1 MRELTTEE
9 ILAKCPEVIKLRPG
23 ERALEQVRLGRPRSG
38 GGSRKS
44 KWWNETD
51 RIKAAVCYALT
62 GNAKR
67 VEEITRIPSGT
78 IRQWKT
84 QPWWPQ
90 VIDRIRQEHDD
101 ELDVKFTG
109 IIDKTI
115 GVINDRLEKGDFIY
129 DTKNEQLVR
138 KPVGAR
144 ETAFIASTFIDKR
157 ALLREN
163 KKVHSEESAVMDRLK
178 KLAREFE
185 GFVKAKDVTAESSY
199 DRDVTKESLE
209 DIDASERDTDEK
221 SDSELSPEKEVTSA

>member
-1 MRELTTEE
+1 MRVLTTEE
-9 ILAKCPEVIKLRPG
+9 ILAKCPEVITLKG
-23 ERALEQVRLGRPRSG
+23 KDVRQANLGRPRTG

-44 KWWNETD
+44 KWWNESD
-51 RIKAAVCYALT
+51 RIKAAVAYALT

-67 VEEITRIPSGT
+67 VEEITRIPAGT

-115 GVINDRLEKGDFIY
+115 GVINDRLEKGDFLY

-144 ETAFIASTFIDKR
+144 DTALIASTFIDKR
-157 ALLREN
+157 ALLRE
-163 KKVHSEESAVMDRLK
+163 KRKIHSEESAVMDRLK
-178 KLAREFE
+178 KLAKEFE
-185 GFVKAKDVTAESSY
+185 GFVKA
-199 DRDVTKESLE
+199 RDVTSESE
-209 DIDASERDTDEK
+209 RIPNASEGDSVQE
-221 SDSELSPEKEVTSA
+221 SDAALSPDQKEVVV

>member
-1 MRELTTEE
+1 MRVLTTEE
-9 ILAKCPEVIKLRPG
+9 ILAKCPEVITLKG
-23 ERALEQVRLGRPRSG
+23 NDVRQANLGRPRTG
-38 GGSRKS
+38 GGSRRA
-44 KWWNETD
+44 KWWNESD

-67 VEEITRIPSGT
+67 VEEITRIPAGT

-115 GVINDRLEKGDFIY
+115 GVINDRLEKGDFLY
-129 DTKNEQLVR
+129 DSKNEQLVR

-144 ETAFIASTFIDKR
+144 DTALIASTFIDKR

-163 KKVHSEESAVMDRLK
+163 RKVHSEESAVMDRLK
-178 KLAREFE
+178 KLAKEFE
-185 GFVKAKDVTAESSY
+185 GFVKAKDITQES
-199 DRDVTKESLE
+199 KELTN
-209 DIDASERDTDEK
+209 ASEGDSVQE
-221 SDSELSPEKEVTSA
+221 SDSALSPDQKEVTNA

>member
-1 MRELTTEE
+1 MRQLTTEE
-9 ILAKCPEVIKLRPG
+9 IMAKCPDVITIKPG
-23 ERALEQVRLGRPRSG
+23 QKVYNVAHRGRPRTG
-38 GGSRKS
+38 GGSRKA
-44 KWWNETD
+44 KWWNEND

-67 VEEITRIPSGT
+67 VEEITRIPAGT

-90 VIDRIRQEHDD
+90 IIDRIRQEHDD

-115 GVINDRLEKGDFIY
+115 GVINDRLEKGDFVY
-129 DTKNEQLVR
+129 DTRNETLVR

-144 ETAFIASTFIDKR
+144 DTALIASTFIDKR
-157 ALLREN
+157 ALIRE
-163 KKVHSEESAVMDRLK
+163 KRKVHSEESAVMDRLK

-185 GFVKAKDVTAESSY
+185 GFVKSK
-199 DRDVTKESLE
+199 DVTKESERIE
-209 DIDASERDTDEK
+209 DGETRNTNEISDA
-221 SDSELSPEKEVTSA
+221 ELSTEKEVSVS

>member
-1 MRELTTEE
+1 MRPLTTDE
-9 ILAKCPEVIKLRPG
+9 ILEKCPEIIKLKPG
-23 ERALEQVRLGRPRSG
+23 DPERALDIARLGRPRTG
-38 GGSRKS
+38 GGSRKQ

-67 VEEITRIPSGT
+67 VEEITKIPAGT

-90 VIDRIRQEHDD
+90 VINRIRQEHDD

-115 GVINDRLEKGDFIY
+115 GVINDRLEKGDFVY
-129 DTKNEQLVR
+129 DSKNEQLVR

-144 ETAFIASTFIDKR
+144 DTALIASTFIDKR
-157 ALLREN
+157 TLLREN
-163 KKVHSEESAVMDRLK
+163 KKIHSEESAVMDRLK
-178 KLAREFE
+178 KLAKEFE
-185 GFVKAKDVTAESSY
+185 GFVKA
-199 DRDVTKESLE
+199 RDITKEVDMVLE
-209 DIDASERDTDEK
+209 VPKDEN
-221 SDSELSPEKEVTSA
+221 EV